1 MHFRANGLGC
11 ANMEFW
17 HSLGLAMS
25 NYRRSHADGATFFFT
40 LVTYR
45 RQRILTDMAL
55 RLALHDAIVRV
66 RQRYPFTIDAWVLLP
81 DHLHAIWTLPLGD
94 ADFGLRW
101 SWIKRLVTRAVAEN
115 YERPDWRNA
124 SRIGRRESTIW
135 QRRFWEHQIRNDADF
150 SAHMDY
156 VHFNPV
162 KHGLV
167 ARVQDWPHSTFHR
180 WVAKGIY
187 PLDWAG
193 LVLDY

>member
-1 MHFRANGLGC
+1 MFADDC
-11 ANMEFW
+11 ANNEIFVFMV
-17 HSLGLAMS
+17 LVVS
-25 NYRRSHADGATFFFT
+25 NYRRSHADGRPSS
-40 LVTYR
+40 LPVVTHR
-45 RQRILTDMAL
+45 RQRILTDEPL
-55 RLALHDAIVRV
+55 RMALHDAILRV

-101 SWIKRLVTRAVAEN
+101 GLIKRLVTRSVAVN

-124 SRIGRRESTIW
+124 SRIERRESTIW
-135 QRRFWEHQIRNDADF
+135 QRRFWEHQIRNEADF
-150 SAHMDY
+150 AAHMDY

-167 ARVQDWPHSTFHR
+167 TQVQDWPHSTFHR
-180 WVAKGIY
+180 WVAQGIY

-193 LVLDY
+193 IND